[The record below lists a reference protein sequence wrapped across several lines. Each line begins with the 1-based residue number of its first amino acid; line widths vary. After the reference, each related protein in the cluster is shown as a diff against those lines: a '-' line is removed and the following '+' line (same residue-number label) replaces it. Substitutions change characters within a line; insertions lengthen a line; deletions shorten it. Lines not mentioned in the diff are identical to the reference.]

1 MGANRKILYVASSFG
16 HLASFHRPYLR
27 WFAQQ
32 GCEVHAAAGGEPCA
46 LEGVSRFIPLPLE
59 KRMASPR
66 NFFAAHQLRALLR
79 REDYALVSLHTSLA
93 AFFTRLALRPAW
105 KGRPV
110 VMNTVHGYLFDD
122 ATPLLKRQLLLSAER
137 LTAPVTDWLL
147 TMNRQDDDIAQ
158 HYALGK
164 AIRFTHGMGI
174 DTTLF
179 TPPDET
185 RKAQLRAQL
194 GLDPSALILVYAAEF
209 SGRKSQSTL
218 IQAMP
223 RLPENTVLVL
233 PGRGDRLEECK
244 ALAATLGVAARVCFP
259 GFVQNMKDYYQ
270 AADLCVS
277 SSRSEGLPFNIMEAM
292 ACGLPVIASNVKGHQ
307 DLVQPRVTGLL
318 YPFGDADAF
327 SGAVHQL
334 DNPQR
339 RRQMG
344 LAARQAILPFDIHPV
359 FEELTTLYRQAAGLD
374 A

>member
-59 KRMASPR
+59 KRMFSPR
-66 NFFAAHQLRALLR
+66 NVFAAHQLRALLR

-93 AFFTRLALRPAW
+93 AFFARLALRPAW

-164 AIRFTHGMGI
+164 DICFTHGMGI
-174 DTTLF
+174 DTTHF
-179 TPPDET
+179 TPPDEA
-185 RKAQLRAQL
+185 RKAQLRTQL
-194 GLDPSALILVYAAEF
+194 GLDPNALILVYAAEF
-209 SGRKSQSTL
+209 SGRKNQSML

-233 PGRGDRLEECK
+233 PGCGDRLEECR
-244 ALAATLGVAARVCFP
+244 ALAETLGVASRVRFP
-259 GFVQNMKDYYQ
+259 GFVQDMKDYYQ

-292 ACGLPVIASNVKGHQ
+292 ACGLPVIASDVKGHQ
-307 DLVQPRVTGLL
+307 DLVHPDVTGLL

-334 DNPQR
+334 DDPQR

-344 LAARQAILPFDIHPV
+344 RAARQAILPFDIQPV
-359 FEELTTLYRQAAGLD
+359 FEELTTLYRQAASLD
-374 A
+374 V